1 MCVQL
6 LTLRAHLKPLLAG
19 VFIVFSCLGLARFA
33 FGMILP
39 NMQLELGMNATQAG
53 LVGSSNFLGYFVGL
67 FVIAPFYAKFG
78 PAKLISRALWTQA
91 VSMVLM
97 ALSPHYLLAAACF
110 SLTGFFGAL
119 ANIAVMTY
127 IAQVVPPQIKGKAT
141 GIVVAGIGL
150 GIIVSG
156 TLVPLVE
163 WFSTFSWRISWA
175 LFALMIAI
183 IGAQTYR
190 TLSLF
195 VPHHSAQA
203 THERLLLR
211 EIVRFGPFWR
221 TGFLFFMFG
230 MTAIM
235 YMTFFVATAV
245 NKWHVSTEISGTFWA
260 VLGITSL
267 FSGPFFGAIS
277 DQLGRYKTLGI
288 LFALQ
293 AFAHLFLYM
302 HLSSTW
308 LIFSAG
314 LFGFSTWAV
323 PSIMTTLSSELFG
336 SVHTARILGFITLFF
351 GVGQMIG
358 PLGAGVLTDMTHDF
372 GVAFGFSSA
381 CLVFASAASFYYA
394 RKKSVNV

>member
-19 VFIVFSCLGLARFA
+19 IFIVFSCLGLARFA

-67 FVIAPFYAKFG
+67 FLIAPFYAKFG
-78 PAKLISRALWTQA
+78 PATLISRALWTQA
-91 VSMVLM
+91 ASMVLM
-97 ALSPHYLLAAACF
+97 AIAPHYLLAALCF

-127 IAQVVPPQIKGKAT
+127 IAQVVPPQIKGRAT
-141 GIVVAGIGL
+141 GMVVAGIGL

-156 TLVPLVE
+156 ALVPLVE
-163 WFSTFSWRISWA
+163 RFSSFSWRISWV
-175 LFALMIAI
+175 LFALMIAAV
-183 IGAQTYR
+183 GFQTYK
-190 TLSLF
+190 TLALF
-195 VPHHSAQA
+195 IPHSMSQ
-203 THERLLLR
+203 TKHEVLLLR
-211 EIVRFGPFWR
+211 DIARFGPFWR

-235 YMTFFVATAV
+235 YMTFFVVTAV
-245 NKWHVSTEISGTFWA
+245 NKWQVSTEISGTFWA

-267 FSGPFFGAIS
+267 FSGPFFGMIS
-277 DQLGRYKTLGI
+277 DQVGRYKTLGI

-293 AFAHLFLYM
+293 ALAHLLLYVN
-302 HLSSTW
+302 LPSVW
-308 LIFSAG
+308 LLFSAA

-323 PSIMTTLSSELFG
+323 PSIMATLSSELFG

-358 PLGAGVLTDMTHDF
+358 PLGAGLLTDMTHDF
-372 GVAFGFSSA
+372 GMAFGVSST
-381 CLVFASAASFYYA
+381 CLLFASLLSFYYA
-394 RKKSVNV
+394 TQKP